1 MPSSTSSSS
10 SSEAASPAQ
19 QQNLVISADMSK
31 IITETILSNVSVD
44 LSGLN
49 LDLAVKIN
57 VDQKILVKVPL
68 TAKVT
73 YDEAHIVPVIEQHET
88 VDAEQEAEPEK
99 AESVSS
105 KSSKSSSKASEI
117 EELVQDVEEKVEEL
131 VAATEEQQ
139 EQEPVFNI
147 GRSKCVIEVKNL
159 PKMDGR
165 FGKADPYFKF
175 YIDGIHQ
182 FGGADIAKS
191 NTLQAKWEPGFPL
204 RNRQLQYGRT
214 IKVEFY
220 DKDRFNRDDLI
231 GITEFSASELY
242 EKRSMAELSV
252 KGIKSDKAGTKMSIT
267 LV

>member
-1 MPSSTSSSS
+1 
-10 SSEAASPAQ
+10 
-19 QQNLVISADMSK
+19 MSK
-31 IITETILSNVSVD
+31 IITDTILSNVSVD
-44 LSGLN
+44 LSGLT
-49 LDLAVKIN
+49 LDCAIKIN

-73 YDEAHIVPVIEQHET
+73 YEEANIVPVIEEHET
-88 VDAEQEAEPEK
+88 VDVAEAEPEK

-105 KSSKSSSKASEI
+105 KSSKSSKASEV
-117 EELVQDVEEKVEEL
+117 EELVEDVKEKVEEL
-131 VAATEEQQ
+131 AAATEEQK

-165 FGKADPYFKF
+165 FGKADPYFKL

-242 EKRSMAELSV
+242 EKRSMSELSV